1 MAFLYFIYL
10 WFSSNLLLFSFI
22 PKGYKISSYDGL
34 FDMVIV
40 VFGIEFILLII
51 ILAFYFLNGVLWAIS
66 QVIL

>member
-34 FDMVIV
+34 FNVVLVI
-40 VFGIEFILLII
+40 FGAEFILII
-51 ILAFYFLNGVLWAIS
+51 WILVLCFLNGMSWAIS